1 MMILWYIIFKIKKYE
16 RRNPMEKVRVT
27 ITLDKDILEL
37 IDKVS
42 NEKGLQRSTFLN
54 LYLKENL
61 KKKVKQNLL

>member
-1 MMILWYIIFKIKKYE
+1 MILWYIIFKIKKYE

>member
-1 MMILWYIIFKIKKYE
+1 
-16 RRNPMEKVRVT
+16 MEKVRVT